1 MVAWNPQHLT
11 MGAEHPPPSRMALKH
26 SPKPGW
32 LVSALQLP
40 SCSSRAVPTP
50 RYTCARAH
58 IPESLQGTATQRKLS
73 HTRLG
78 APTCWLWGKDL
89 RRGASKRNSRR
100 EGMGSHPPR
109 AGSRQCQ
116 SRDGLSEG
124 PPEGRLRRES
134 RLHTTVSA
142 ALPFLS
148 FFSSSSPPAPSKV
161 KMMPVWEFTP
171 TAVTTILPEPSMT

>member
-1 MVAWNPQHLT
+1 
-11 MGAEHPPPSRMALKH
+11 
-26 SPKPGW
+26 
-32 LVSALQLP
+32 
-40 SCSSRAVPTP
+40 
-50 RYTCARAH
+50 
-58 IPESLQGTATQRKLS
+58 
-73 HTRLG
+73 
-78 APTCWLWGKDL
+78 
-89 RRGASKRNSRR
+89 
-100 EGMGSHPPR
+100 MGSHPPR

-124 PPEGRLRRES
+124 PLEGRLRRES